1 MKATQL
7 TFTCPKPSTPERRY
21 KMKSFATVINSFK
34 PLTLVAKLST
44 L

>member
-7 TFTCPKPSTPERRY
+7 TFTCSKSSTPERRY
-21 KMKSFATVINSFK
+21 KTKSFATVTNSFK